1 MRILLIIFTF
11 LYILIEVAFRAKLI
25 DLVSSNPSLDD
36 IEKLE
41 IIGRLISSLGLAV
54 LISSYIKFKEFK
66 PLNLIIKIVVVCI
79 SFVGFYFVQ
88 EKALNLI
95 VERIPT
101 EIKRNSIL
109 VSTYRENVLH
119 DIKDTD
125 VSGQYKVYLASLPYV
140 SMDNERLLSY
150 LSEKHNIVFAQN
162 IENNI
167 SGYDHETAYKMW
179 ASDSEILNKM
189 WMNYLSAIEK
199 AKRSSNRKYTLRD
212 KRREFETYKF
222 KAERLYGKYRLLIMS
237 IFISNYDTNDED
249 NTYNNYRFKTNKGI
263 QESSFSWDIAYDF
276 NTKFSSMDEYISY
289 WNHFYN
295 YTVIRRIERKLKE
308 AQFIHK
314 KYYGFEK
321 SYDDFFKDYKSSMS
335 SYGDDICSL
344 VNSLPTDV
352 NLDKEKVKRNAVN
365 ISYSRNGE
373 NTVQY
378 VDIDF
383 SLNGKYLICDVRK
396 KSRKVHLAF
405 KSVADF
411 ISSYY
416 FGFNRD
422 IHSRDEFFR
431 SKFGEK
437 MLKKSFADIGW
448 DLPNGYDPYNP
459 TMFAR
464 EFPKYIKNKSQ
475 NMLNNEIARLINMNT
490 SDYVAK
496 YGNVPKNA
504 DEIGFYNI
512 SGVSVFIKEKLP
524 FFSKSDGKWNV
535 FYKGIG
541 LNKYFE
547 TRSHEILTDYFKKRK
562 QLEGGVKIQNFRGE
576 REEMQLLDSFAKL
589 SILPVFIMVIST
601 IFILLNIAN
610 LIIVIFKVEKLYFK
624 FGIYLLFFIVMLGM
638 VNYENLD
645 SLSDTEKKIVL
656 YSNEDTEKVFYF
668 MKNSE
673 LLLGGLNI
681 LEDNFEFLFNEM

>member
-1 MRILLIIFTF
+1 MKVLIIVFTF

-41 IIGRLISSLGLAV
+41 IIGRMISSLGLAV
-54 LISSYIKFKEFK
+54 LVSSYIKFKEFK
-66 PLNLIIKIVVVCI
+66 LINLIVKIVIVCL
-79 SFVGFYFVQ
+79 SFVGFYFAQ
-88 EKALNLI
+88 EKALDLI

-101 EIKRNSIL
+101 EIKRDAIL
-109 VSTYRENVLH
+109 VSTYRENVLYEV
-119 DIKDTD
+119 KDKD
-125 VSGQYKVYLASLPYV
+125 VNGQYKIYLASLPYI
-140 SMDNERLLSY
+140 SMDNEKLLSY
-150 LSEKHNIVFAQN
+150 LSEKHNVVFAQN

-167 SGYDHETAYKMW
+167 SDYEYNTAFQMW
-179 ASDSEILNKM
+179 ATDSEILNEM
-189 WMNYLSAIEK
+189 WMNYLRAMDNI
-199 AKRSSNRKYTLRD
+199 KRSANKKYTDRE

-222 KAERLYGKYRLLIMS
+222 QAERLYGKYRSLILS
-237 IFISNYDTNDED
+237 IFVSNYDKDDED
-249 NTYNNYRFKTNKGI
+249 NTYDNYIYKTRKGT
-263 QESSFSWDIAYDF
+263 QESSFSWSIGYDF
-276 NTKFSSMDEYISY
+276 DFKFSSVDEYISY

-295 YTVIRRIERKLKE
+295 YAVIKRIESRLKA

-314 KYYGFEK
+314 KYYGVEK
-321 SYDDFFKDYKSSMS
+321 SYDKFFEDYNSKMS

-344 VNSLPTDV
+344 VNTLPTDV
-352 NLDKEKVKRNAVN
+352 DFDKEKLKNNAVN
-365 ISYSRNGE
+365 VFYSRNGE
-373 NTVQY
+373 NKVQY

-383 SLNGKYLICDVRK
+383 SLDGKYLICDARK

-411 ISSYY
+411 INSYY

-431 SKFGEK
+431 SEFGK
-437 MLKKSFADIGW
+437 RMLKKSFADIGW
-448 DLPNGYDPYNP
+448 VLPNGYDPYSP

-464 EFPKYIKNKSQ
+464 EFPKYLKNKSQ

-512 SGVSVFIKEKLP
+512 SGVSVFIKENLP

-535 FYKGIG
+535 FYKGVG

-547 TRSHEILTDYFKKRK
+547 TRAHEILTDYFEKRK
-562 QLEGGVKIQNFRGE
+562 QLEGGIKIQNFRGD
-576 REEMQLLDSFAKL
+576 RVEMKLLDSFAKL

-601 IFILLNIAN
+601 VFILLNIAN
-610 LIIVIFKVEKLYFK
+610 LIILIFKVERVSFK
-624 FGIYLLFFIVMLGM
+624 IGIYLLFFMVIFGM
-638 VNYENLD
+638 INYENLE
-645 SLSDTEKKIVL
+645 SLDGTEKNIVM
-656 YSNEDTEKVFYF
+656 YSDDKTIKVFYF

-673 LLLGGLNI
+673 SLLGCLNI
-681 LEDNFEFLFNEM
+681 LEDSFENLFDEI